1 MTAKILDGKAV
12 AAKERQRSAARAADF
27 VSKYGRAPGLA
38 VVKVG
43 EDPASAVYV
52 RNKRKA
58 CEECGIASFAHD
70 LPATTSRAE
79 LLGLID
85 RLNRDD
91 AVDGILLQLPL
102 PKGLDSTEIMDTI
115 DPAKDVDGFHPT
127 NTGLL
132 AQKRPGLRPCTP
144 WGVMRLLK
152 DYSLDVTGLRAVVVG
167 ASNIVGRPMALELL
181 LGRATVT
188 VCHTG
193 TRDLRGEVER
203 ADLVVAAVGKP
214 AYIPGIWIRDGAIV
228 IDVGINRL
236 PDGKLAGDVEYAPA
250 AERAAWITPVPGG
263 VGPMTIAMLL
273 SNTVDAALA
282 RKGVKVRLRVGQSGR
297 GCKTHPHEKSGPPG
311 RADRRPARRGK
322 RAPQRR
328 HRGRRAARNQA
339 HARRPARGGRE
350 RRHRP
355 LHLHHHAHAGSR
367 RGARGGLPVRRRT
380 CCATRAMSSI
390 PASADPPA
398 ISCASRCAPICRW
411 TWRALTRNFYTTSSC
426 GVCGKASIEA
436 VTASAGDRRI
446 FSDPASSGMIVRES
460 VLRGLPDTLKKVA
473 GRVRRDRR
481 HARGR
486 AVQRRR

>member
-1 MTAKILDGKAV
+1 MTAKVLDGKAV
-12 AAKERQRSAARAADF
+12 AAKQRQKSAARAADF

-70 LPATTSRAE
+70 LAATTTRAE
-79 LLGLID
+79 LLALIKA
-85 RLNRDD
+85 LNADD
-91 AVDGILLQLPL
+91 QVDGILLQLPL

-144 WGVMRLLK
+144 WGVIQLAK
-152 DYSLDVTGLRAVVVG
+152 EYALDLTGLRAVVVG

-181 LGRATVT
+181 LARSTVT

-193 TRDLRGEVER
+193 TRDLRAEVER
-203 ADLVVAAVGKP
+203 AELVVAAVGKA

-228 IDVGINRL
+228 MDVGINR
-236 PDGKLAGDVEYAPA
+236 DAAGKLCGDVEYAAA

-282 RKGVKVRLRVGQSGR
+282 RKG
-297 GCKTHPHEKSGPPG
+297 
-311 RADRRPARRGK
+311 A
-322 RAPQRR
+322 
-328 HRGRRAARNQA
+328 QA
-339 HARRPARGGRE
+339 G
-350 RRHRP
+350 
-355 LHLHHHAHAGSR
+355 
-367 RGARGGLPVRRRT
+367 
-380 CCATRAMSSI
+380 
-390 PASADPPA
+390 
-398 ISCASRCAPICRW
+398 
-411 TWRALTRNFYTTSSC
+411 
-426 GVCGKASIEA
+426 
-436 VTASAGDRRI
+436 
-446 FSDPASSGMIVRES
+446 
-460 VLRGLPDTLKKVA
+460 
-473 GRVRRDRR
+473 
-481 HARGR
+481 
-486 AVQRRR
+486 